1 MNSENDDDL
10 KLFREA
16 VADVKPLK
24 TQNKISEKPKPKPYP
39 QQRIADE
46 KKVIEELAEKLSD
59 EWLEL
64 SGDELNYCRD
74 GVSRQIMRRLR
85 GGRYIIEAELDLH
98 GLRRDQAK
106 QELVLFIRECQLKTL
121 RCVRIIHG
129 KGQRSPNKQPVLK
142 TKTAGWL
149 KQMDEVLAYCT
160 APNTDGGTG
169 ALYVL
174 LKRR

>member
-1 MNSENDDDL
+1 MNDSIDDDL

-24 TQNKISEKPKPKPYP
+24 VQAKVNDKPKPPPYP
-39 QQRIADE
+39 HQRIADE
-46 KKVIEELAEKLSD
+46 EKVIEELAGHLSD
-59 EWLEL
+59 EWQEL
-64 SGDELNYCRD
+64 SGDELNYARD

-85 GGRYIIEAELDLH
+85 NGRYIIEAELDLH

-106 QELVLFIRECQLKTL
+106 QELVWFIRECQLNAL

-129 KGQRSPNKQPVLK
+129 KGQRSPNKKPVLK

-149 KQMDEVLAYCT
+149 KQMDEILAYCT
-160 APNTDGGTG
+160 APKTDGGTG

-174 LKRR
+174 LKKR

>member
-1 MNSENDDDL
+1 MNDSVDEDL

-24 TQNKISEKPKPKPYP
+24 TQSKVNDKPKPKPYP
-39 QQRIADE
+39 HQRIADE
-46 KKVIEELAEKLSD
+46 KKVIEELATNLSD
-59 EWLEL
+59 EWQEL
-64 SGDELNYCRD
+64 SGDELNYARD

-85 GGRYIIEAELDLH
+85 TGRYIIEAELDLH

-106 QELVLFIRECQLKTL
+106 QELVWFIRECQLKTL

-129 KGQRSPNKQPVLK
+129 KGQRSPNKKPVLK

-149 KQMDEVLAYCT
+149 KQMDEILAYCT